1 MYSTD
6 GPTAIARSNTVAS
19 EFSRALGTTFTY
31 ALSLPIGNGWISL
44 YAVDQSLS
52 NSVMLN
58 KALSILPAGGF
69 SGLLSADRIKDQK
82 FLAMLGLI
90 PGKIG
95 NVTLPRSFGFML
107 NTKSSR
113 QYFKERPHQFTL
125 ATLLVTRA
133 IITR

>member
-6 GPTAIARSNTVAS
+6 GPTAIARSNIVAS
-19 EFSRALGTTFTY
+19 QFSRALGTTFTY

-44 YAVDQSLS
+44 YAADQSLS

-82 FLAMLGLI
+82 FSAMLGLI
-90 PGKIG
+90 TGKIG
-95 NVTLPRSFGFML
+95 NVTLMTSLGFML
-107 NTKSSR
+107 NTKCSIKYYNSG
-113 QYFKERPHQFTL
+113 QHQFS
-125 ATLLVTRA
+125 
-133 IITR
+133 